1 MEHDNNTGFGH
12 FLRWMRFYVCW
23 YYCFNLLA
31 LYHSLCCSWRIP
43 VTRHLRMTFILFSV
57 CQFQP
62 ILLWSA
68 RLPPPLA
75 IHVTADILST
85 VCAAFSPASSSKYH
99 REQHASSALLF
110 TFLFLLKTF
119 LENRSSA
126 VKWFLY
132 NKWLTEMKYFNR
144 CCNF

>member
-1 MEHDNNTGFGH
+1 MITTLGLVIFCDGCDFMFVDIIALICLHYITVCAAVGESQSHVILGWHLSF
-12 FLRWMRFYVCW
+12 FLSANSNRFCSG
-23 YYCFNLLA
+23 LLDFHRR
-31 LYHSLCCSWRIP
+31 Y
-43 VTRHLRMTFILFSV
+43 T
-57 CQFQP
+57 
-62 ILLWSA
+62 
-68 RLPPPLA
+68 